1 MESLE
6 QCVTRKNKPR
16 SESHMDA
23 FCVLA
28 PCPELNNTT
37 SSSKP
42 INFGYPSI
50 RGKGSNTHWWE
61 RKCTN
66 EECDPRHILDAM
78 MNLCSLVYC
87 GDWKWNGSQTIKLKF
102 HRTDSHLVFW
112 DLALL
117 YVDRDQNFC
126 PGILIPDSNLG
137 PITGQEPQCSLLLIL
152 TGLFIWMVGV

>member
-16 SESHMDA
+16 SESRVDA
-23 FCVLA
+23 PYVLA
-28 PCPELNNTT
+28 PRPELNNTT

-42 INFGYPSI
+42 TNFGYPSI

-61 RKCTN
+61 RQ
-66 EECDPRHILDAM
+66 
-78 MNLCSLVYC
+78 
-87 GDWKWNGSQTIKLKF
+87 KWRVRSQTHARCKDESLFFGLRWGLKMEWVTKSKTKITQNWLSF
-102 HRTDSHLVFW
+102 S
-112 DLALL
+112 LL
-117 YVDRDQNFC
+117 GQHSYTIGRDQNFC

-137 PITGQEPQCSLLLIL
+137 PITGLEPQCSLLLIP